1 VFALRSGVVLGL
13 GGDPHTLEVHGRAA
27 ARVALAPR
35 AKRTFAL
42 PSSGLLRARGSFTP
56 GALAHAA
63 RRLLSLRCLGCKAAE
78 LDALEAALREALTG
92 EALLRVD
99 RFAPKG
105 PLSSPGGQFSALRL
119 ASVARVRAA
128 QPLRK
133 ALDALTAR
141 AGSGPP
147 DRWRFPIRGGAIE
160 LGLSGDTL
168 YVSNDPTARDRALAA
183 ALPQASPAHALE
195 LATDP
200 ALLAG
205 GLGRI
210 SLLDAISDQRLAA
223 AFAFAT
229 EAVAVLRASRSLH
242 GWADPAGASLRFGG
256 VWQLATPSR

>member
-1 VFALRSGVVLGL
+1 MFALRSGVVMGL
-13 GGDPHTLEVHGRAA
+13 GGDSSTLRFDGRAA
-27 ARVALAPR
+27 TRVALKPAGG
-35 AKRTFAL
+35 KGFAL
-42 PSSGLLRARGSFTP
+42 PTTGLLRARGSFTP
-56 GALAHAA
+56 RALAHAA
-63 RRLLSLRCLGCKAAE
+63 RRLLALRCLGCQAAK
-78 LDALEAALREALTG
+78 LDALEVALRGALTG

-99 RFAPKG
+99 RFAPRG

-119 ASVARVRAA
+119 ASVARVTSAEKVR
-128 QPLRK
+128 R

-147 DRWRFPIRGGAIE
+147 DRWRFAIRGGAIE
-160 LGLSGDTL
+160 LGLSGDLL
-168 YVSNDPTARDRALAA
+168 YVSNDPTARDRALSA
-183 ALPQASPAHALE
+183 ALPQATPTHALE
-195 LATDP
+195 LAADP

-242 GWADPAGASLRFGG
+242 GWADPAGAALRFGG
-256 VWQLATPSR
+256 TWRLDTPAR